1 MCGSRSVCTNAEL
14 IRIITTV
21 TVKPRKFELLYFQIY
36 SLIQKLD
43 SVIWPCSC
51 SISKRNVS
59 FMRPKLM
66 FDIKKKADNNHFWG
80 QYIFMSTSLY
90 FEILI
95 ILNKTSSPETS
106 FVTVK

>member
-1 MCGSRSVCTNAEL
+1 
-14 IRIITTV
+14 
-21 TVKPRKFELLYFQIY
+21 
-36 SLIQKLD
+36 
-43 SVIWPCSC
+43 
-51 SISKRNVS
+51 
-59 FMRPKLM
+59 MRPKLM